1 MKIYSFCITF
11 TPTAYATNDTTII
24 HLIYKPDFVAC
35 VTFSTTGSW
44 DLFAIKSA
52 AVFGLV
58 FFQVNGH
65 NVIYIVS
72 RKIFDNKKNR

>member
-1 MKIYSFCITF
+1 MCSLFLPIKRYSFYIAF

-24 HLIYKPDFVAC
+24 HHIYKPDFALC
-35 VTFSTTGSW
+35 VRFFTTGSW

-58 FFQVNGH
+58 FVQVNGFNTH
-65 NVIYIVS
+65 NLDV
-72 RKIFDNKKNR
+72 